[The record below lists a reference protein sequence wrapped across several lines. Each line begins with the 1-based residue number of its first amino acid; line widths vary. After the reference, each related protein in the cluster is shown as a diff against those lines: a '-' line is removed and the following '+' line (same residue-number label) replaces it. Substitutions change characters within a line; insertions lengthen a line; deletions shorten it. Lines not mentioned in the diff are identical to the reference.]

1 MTLHPQYLV
10 DKNGKQ
16 RQVLLTVK
24 EYRELLEC
32 AQDAIDA
39 KLIDEVKGEPRVAWS
54 EAQTR
59 AGRRRRP

>member
-10 DKNGKQ
+10 DKNGRQ

-39 KLIDEVKGEPRVAWS
+39 KLIDEAKDEPRATWNSVKARRG
-54 EAQTR
+54 Q
-59 AGRRRRP
+59 RRRS

>member
-1 MTLHPQYLV
+1 MTLHPQFLV
-10 DKNGKQ
+10 DKKGRQ

-39 KLIDEVKGEPRVAWS
+39 RLIDETKYEPRVAWTS
-54 EAQTR
+54 VKARRAQ
-59 AGRRRRP
+59 RRKS